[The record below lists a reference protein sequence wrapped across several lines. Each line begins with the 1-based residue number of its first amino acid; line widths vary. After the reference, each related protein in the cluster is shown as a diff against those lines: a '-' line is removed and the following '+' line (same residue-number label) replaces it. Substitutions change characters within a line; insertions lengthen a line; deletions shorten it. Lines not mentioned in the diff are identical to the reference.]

1 MLTLLYNKDPKNK
14 ECILTLKVLMNSGCN
29 LYINDIISAEVLNNI
44 TKKLFI
50 NDIKY
55 SALKTEPLNS
65 KSNINLIISCFNKHD
80 RKIIKER
87 KLEKYNRIPFNKYFY
102 NISKSD
108 WKKDLLKIYYV
119 KAVELHS
126 LLVNSLKLK
135 YLSIDRKTVDLAKQ
149 YMKEYM
155 MSVNDSYHIACAEY
169 NSINYFITLDSD
181 FKALKKSKIIILKI

>member
-14 ECILTLKVLMNSGCN
+14 ECVLTLKALLNSKCN

-50 NDIKY
+50 NDMKH

-65 KSNINLIISCFNKHD
+65 ESNINLIISCFNKHD

-87 KLEKYNRIPFNKYFY
+87 KLEKYNNIPFNKYFY

-108 WKKDLLKIYYV
+108 WKKDLLKIYYE

-126 LLVNSLKLK
+126 LLVKSLNLK
-135 YLSIDRKTVDLAKQ
+135 YLTIDKTTVELAEK
-149 YMKEYM
+149 YMKKYM
-155 MSVNDSYHIACAEY
+155 MSVNDSYHIACAER
-169 NSINYFITLDSD
+169 NNINYLMTLDSD
-181 FKALKKSKIIILKI
+181 FEAIEKSKVTILKI